1 MGAMGRQNSH
11 HHLLTLLLPVLVA
24 ATSVDPETSRLLA
37 EVNGGLAADSTDSD
51 SVGESSISRHDVV
64 GHFPAGLAPVGYDTT
79 LPFGARTRPS
89 SEHPL
94 NEHFSYLDKVRRKQ
108 YGDIYSKHPKLHYKP
123 KYYKYPKHDGVK
135 YHKSSYDD
143 GKYDNHKYSSYKYEK
158 PKYKELKYKSYEY
171 PRHKYATSYED
182 HTEYVPKS
190 VYEAPKYHHQ
200 YEHHLAPEPS
210 HYYKPPPPHYTP
222 EPHPAQYGPYHGPEG
237 DYPVLPPPPTAPH
250 HLPPPPPPPAG
261 HHAYPAAPE
270 TFHYTEEHHV
280 TETYPAPPVYP
291 VYSEPP
297 PPPPRGH
304 RGGKS
309 LDRFSFNPEPY
320 IETIAIAYHENERN
334 FNSHNRQP
342 KHLIPEYTTPR
353 YQSPH
358 HEYRPPHVQQYAPR
372 APKYVPRAPEYG
384 RHVPYA
390 PPHASEYVAPEEH
403 VAPQARGYGRLVGGH
418 ATPER
423 TVTLTPY
430 RVQVGTLYGLASAG
444 SSLSETVVS
453 PDGTSGTRKART
465 EDKAKA
471 EVKSGDNSQ
480 GSQKA

>member
-1 MGAMGRQNSH
+1 MGAMGRPNS

-24 ATSVDPETSRLLA
+24 TTSVDP
-37 EVNGGLAADSTDSD
+37 
-51 SVGESSISRHDVV
+51 DVV

-94 NEHFSYLDKVRRKQ
+94 NEHFSYLDK
-108 YGDIYSKHPKLHYKP
+108 
-123 KYYKYPKHDGVK
+123 
-135 YHKSSYDD
+135 
-143 GKYDNHKYSSYKYEK
+143 
-158 PKYKELKYKSYEY
+158 
-171 PRHKYATSYED
+171 
-182 HTEYVPKS
+182 
-190 VYEAPKYHHQ
+190 
-200 YEHHLAPEPS
+200 
-210 HYYKPPPPHYTP
+210 
-222 EPHPAQYGPYHGPEG
+222 
-237 DYPVLPPPPTAPH
+237 
-250 HLPPPPPPPAG
+250 
-261 HHAYPAAPE
+261 
-270 TFHYTEEHHV
+270 TFHYSEEHHV

-372 APKYVPRAPEYG
+372 APKYAPRAPEYG
-384 RHVPYA
+384 RRVPYA

-403 VAPQARGYGRLVGGH
+403 VAPQGRGYGRLVGGH

-430 RVQVGTLYGLASAG
+430 RVQG
-444 SSLSETVVS
+444 SFLTHLTRLRMI
-453 PDGTSGTRKART
+453 DGVR
-465 EDKAKA
+465 DFLM
-471 EVKSGDNSQ
+471 
-480 GSQKA
+480 